1 MSYLDAIILGVVQ
14 GLTEFLPISSSGHLV
29 VVQKLLGIEQHDIAF
44 DVAAHLGTLCA
55 ILTIYYA
62 LAKRLIIALFNP
74 RQCLSG
80 SSPEGR
86 LIQMIF
92 WGSLPT
98 AVIGLGFKHQFES
111 LFTNLKFVGTGF
123 IITGLVLLLSKL
135 KGGAHM
141 NKVQVQ
147 NLDGIE
153 KIDWWKAML
162 IGVAQGLAIAPSIS
176 RSGSTII
183 AGLLLGLPGAT
194 AAMFSFM
201 LSLPAVAGAAV
212 LELKDVAWE
221 SSRIGLLAT
230 GLITAYLAG
239 VVGLWGTLQVVK
251 KGRLE
256 VFTIYLVALGIFI
269 LWTWV

>member
-1 MSYLDAIILGVVQ
+1 MSYLDAILLGVVQ

-44 DVAAHLGTLCA
+44 DVAAHVGTLFA
-55 ILTIYYA
+55 ILTIYFA
-62 LAKRLIIALFNP
+62 LARRLILTLLRP
-74 RQCLSG
+74 SQCIKG

-92 WGSLPT
+92 LGSIPT
-98 AVIGLGFKHQFES
+98 AIIGLGFRHQFEA
-111 LFTNLKFVGTGF
+111 LFSNIKFIGVGF
-123 IITGLVLLLSKL
+123 IITGSILLLSKI

-147 NLDGIE
+147 NLEGIE
-153 KIDWWKAML
+153 RINWWKALL
-162 IGVAQGLAIAPSIS
+162 IGLAQGLAIAPSIS

-201 LSLPAVAGAAV
+201 LSLPAVAGAAI
-212 LELKDVAWE
+212 LELKDVSLE
-221 SSRIGLLAT
+221 GSRIGLLAT

-239 VVGLWGTLQVVK
+239 VLGLWGTLQVVK

-256 VFTIYLVALGIFI
+256 VFSAYLMAMGIFI
-269 LWTWV
+269 LWSWA